1 MDSDGKVGAWVGGG
15 GRGRGGGEKK
25 GVFDS
30 FPSLFISN
38 FFFFSSLLPF
48 GRNCMRESSQL
59 SLASSSLRLV
69 SSQFLFSLSPAVD
82 IGSEGEKPT
91 LG

>member
-38 FFFFSSLLPF
+38 FFFFFPSFPPGEIVCGKAPNFPWHLLLCASFRLNFFFPFLLPSTLAL
-48 GRNCMRESSQL
+48 REKNQL
-59 SLASSSLRLV
+59 
-69 SSQFLFSLSPAVD
+69 
-82 IGSEGEKPT
+82 
-91 LG
+91 